1 MHLNGSTGVLEERNI
16 GSAWGKGH
24 KVNFGILT
32 VSLNR
37 VFFICYLISLAHF
50 AKQNGSE

>member
-1 MHLNGSTGVLEERNI
+1 MHLNGSTGVLEECNI

-37 VFFICYLISLAHF
+37 VFFYLLLNLSRPF
-50 AKQNGSE
+50 CEAKWE